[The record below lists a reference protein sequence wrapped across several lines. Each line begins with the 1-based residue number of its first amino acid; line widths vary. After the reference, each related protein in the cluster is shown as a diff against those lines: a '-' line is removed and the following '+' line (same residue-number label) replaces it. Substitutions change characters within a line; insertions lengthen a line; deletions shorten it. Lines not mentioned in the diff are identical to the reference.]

1 MFRTKAWTLTSFFLI
16 FTFMLAGCTEQAAVI
31 TPEKEKL
38 IQVQEAKEEKF
49 PLELRYTGL
58 TSSGEVAKHSFKIP
72 GKLSDITVEKGS
84 AVKAGQR
91 LASLDTTEYNLA
103 LQAAQLDVTKSE
115 KAYQEA
121 QDNYR
126 KMEQLFKAGALA
138 EADLIKLKLDLDV
151 KEATY
156 QQAKIG
162 HQAKQV
168 QLNDAQLYANKE
180 GYVVDILF
188 REGEIIAAGYPVV
201 VIRSPEQ
208 KVTVGVSQKDIQK
221 VKVGDAVEVT
231 VDGKTVKGKVERLDA
246 VPDAQTRTYNAE
258 ILITEPYPEDSF
270 YLGAT
275 AEVKFAQGE
284 AAGVWIPLAC
294 VLNDGEDYI
303 FIVED
308 ERAVKRNIKLLDVQ
322 GFNVRVEGLKSGE
335 QYVTSGMKTLK
346 EGNKVKIQS
355 EVSPNQQ
362 SEVNSN
368 EQ

>member
-1 MFRTKAWTLTSFFLI
+1 MDLNFIFLI
-16 FTFMLAGCTEQAAVI
+16 FIFMLSGCTKQAAVI

-38 IQVQEAKEEKF
+38 IQVQEAIEEIY
-49 PLELRYTGL
+49 PVELRYTGL
-58 TSSGEVAKHSFKIP
+58 TSSGEVSKYSFKIP
-72 GKLSDITVEKGS
+72 GKLSEIAVEKGS

-91 LASLDTTEYNLA
+91 LASLDTQEYNLA

-121 QDNYR
+121 QDNYG
-126 KMEQLFKAGALA
+126 KMEQLFQAGALP
-138 EADLIKLKLDLDV
+138 EADLLKLKLDLDV

-156 QQAKIG
+156 QQAKLG
-162 HQAKQV
+162 LQAKQI
-168 QLNDAQLYANKE
+168 QLNDAQLYTNRE

-188 REGEIIAAGYPVV
+188 QEGEIIAAGYPVV

-208 KVTVGVSQKDIQK
+208 KVTVGLSQNDIQK

-231 VDGKTVKGKVERLDA
+231 LEGKAVKGKVERLDA
-246 VPDAQTRTYNAE
+246 VPDNQTRTYNAE
-258 ILITEPYPEDSF
+258 ILITEPYPADAF

-275 AEVKFAQGE
+275 AEVNFAQGE
-284 AAGVWIPLAC
+284 SGGIWVPLAC

-303 FIVED
+303 FVVED
-308 ERAVKRNIKLLDVQ
+308 ERAIKRNIKLIDVQ
-322 GFNVRVEGLKSGE
+322 GFNVRIEGLRSGE
-335 QYVTSGMKTLK
+335 QYITSGMKTLK

-355 EVSPNQQ
+355 EVSPNLQ